1 MGLSQTLFAAVCT
14 GSGYYIFRRLL
25 AAIPA
30 TSADVTQD
38 PMKLNSTL
46 LTAAFGPLCSTLF
59 RVLMALSLLGC
70 LEANAQTP
78 PTFATLDAKVD
89 ALQGLVETLQKQL
102 AESQQTNAAQ
112 AAAIAALQR
121 QVNLIATNPVL
132 AIGPFVTV
140 NPNAKNEL
148 SGPSIIFHGANI
160 HIEQPKSPN
169 P

>member
-1 MGLSQTLFAAVCT
+1 
-14 GSGYYIFRRLL
+14 
-25 AAIPA
+25 
-30 TSADVTQD
+30 
-38 PMKLNSTL
+38 
-46 LTAAFGPLCSTLF
+46 
-59 RVLMALSLLGC
+59 MALSLLGC

-78 PTFATLDAKVD
+78 PTFATLNAKVD
-89 ALQGLVETLQKQL
+89 ALESLVENLQKQL
-102 AESQQTNAAQ
+102 AESQQTNATQ

-121 QVNLIATNPVL
+121 QVNQIAINPVL

-148 SGPSIIFHGANI
+148 GSPSINFHGANV